1 MQPDA
6 QCLDATT
13 YPKPSFC
20 LSSRTFLTRCDVMQ
34 YATWCDNNND
44 NNNDVSSRCGCG
56 QAKQLAADGHLCYA
70 TCSTLESEL
79 LGMDPASLLPYNEGK
94 PELFATYLDGAMG
107 FK

>member
-1 MQPDA
+1 
-6 QCLDATT
+6 
-13 YPKPSFC
+13 
-20 LSSRTFLTRCDVMQ
+20 MQ
-34 YATWCDNNND
+34 YATWCHAITVTITITITAAALDTACC
-44 NNNDVSSRCGCG
+44 VRVFTLRCG
-56 QAKQLAADGHLCYA
+56 QAKQLAADGHLYYA